1 MGRAGRPKE
10 ENPRDQKI
18 TIRLTKEEREELMAY
33 TDKHDQ
39 TITQVVSDALSLLY
53 GKDGNQ

>member
-53 GKDGNQ
+53 EKDGNQ

>member
-10 ENPRDQKI
+10 DNPRDQKI

-53 GKDGNQ
+53 KKDGNQ

>member
-1 MGRAGRPKE
+1 
-10 ENPRDQKI
+10 
-18 TIRLTKEEREELMAY
+18 MAY

-53 GKDGNQ
+53 EKDGNQ

>member
-1 MGRAGRPKE
+1 MGHAGRPKE

-18 TIRLTKEEREELMAY
+18 TIRLTKYEREELMNY
-33 TDKHDQ
+33 TEEHNQ

-53 GKDGNQ
+53 EKSEKQ